1 MVFSREQR
9 SNCGL
14 LRAPAQNIIG
24 RNSVFS
30 IRGEFGATTKLQVE
44 VSLIVSQQVAMR
56 YAAECGEQ

>member
-44 VSLIVSQQVAMR
+44 VSLIVS
-56 YAAECGEQ
+56 